1 MDMTTFFAYARRAPF
16 GGRLTD
22 GQVKG
27 MKLLFDQWR
36 FYGLFGLAP
45 REYLAYTLASEFRET
60 GGRMQPVRE
69 TFATSD
75 AGAIK
80 ALDKAYAAGKLG
92 QVGEPY
98 WRKDKDGKSWY
109 GRGRIQITHKQNYEK
124 LGKRLGVDL
133 VGNPDLALDPVISA
147 RITIVG
153 MLEGLFTGKK
163 LPDYFNGNKS
173 DPVGARRIVNGTDKA
188 KLIAGYYQNFLDAI
202 DAAYD
207 ASEKGE
213 QPADVAALDAQPDN
227 VPAEK
232 SRSLWAIIAGTFGA
246 GGLGAVRDAK
256 DFADSGATLFGAIS
270 NPWAFG
276 SLVFSAVAAGVLV
289 WLISSGRITIN
300 RAKAT

>member
-16 GGRLTD
+16 GGRLSD

-27 MKLLFDQWR
+27 MKMLFEQWR
-36 FYGLFGLAP
+36 FYGLFSLAD
-45 REYLAYTLASEFRET
+45 RRYLAYTLASEFRET

-69 TFATSD
+69 TFASSD

-98 WRKDKDGKSWY
+98 WRKDKAGKSWY
-109 GRGRIQITHKQNYEK
+109 GRGRIQITHKRNYEK
-124 LGKRLGVDL
+124 LGKRLGADL

-147 RITIVG
+147 RITIIG

-163 LPDYFNGNKS
+163 LSDYFNANKS

-202 DAAYD
+202 NAAYE
-207 ASEKGE
+207 AAEKGAP
-213 QPADVAALDAQPDN
+213 PADVAALDAQPDN
-227 VPAEK
+227 VPVAK
-232 SRSLWAIIAGTFGA
+232 SKSLWAIIGGFFGA
-246 GGLGAVRDAK
+246 TGLSVVGDAK
-256 DFADSGATLFGAIS
+256 NLADTGATLLGAIS

-276 SLVFSAVAAGVLV
+276 SLVFGSVSVGLLIWLASTGRLTITRSKAA
-289 WLISSGRITIN
+289 
-300 RAKAT
+300 

>member
-16 GGRLTD
+16 GGRLSD

-27 MKLLFDQWR
+27 MKMLFEQWR
-36 FYGLFGLAP
+36 FYGLFSLAP
-45 REYLAYTLASEFRET
+45 REYLAYALASEFRET

-69 TFATSD
+69 TFASSD

-109 GRGRIQITHKQNYEK
+109 GRGRIQITHKRNYEK
-124 LGKRLGVDL
+124 LGERLGVDL

-147 RITIVG
+147 RITILG
-153 MLEGLFTGKK
+153 MLEGLFTGRK
-163 LPDYFNGNKS
+163 LSHYFNGNKS

-202 DAAYD
+202 NAAYE
-207 ASEKGE
+207 AAEKGE

-227 VPAEK
+227 VPPAK
-232 SRSLWAIIAGTFGA
+232 SKSLWALVAGVFGA
-246 GGLGAVRDAK
+246 GGFGAARDAK
-256 DFADSGATLFGAIS
+256 DIADSGATLLGAIS

-276 SLVFSAVAAGVLV
+276 GLVFSGVAAGVLV
-289 WLISSGRITIN
+289 WLIASGRITIN

>member
-27 MKLLFDQWR
+27 MKRLFDEWR

-69 TFATSD
+69 TLASSD

-92 QVGEPY
+92 QVKEPY

-109 GRGRIQITHKQNYEK
+109 GRGRIQITHKRNYEK

-147 RITIVG
+147 RITIIG

-163 LPDYFNGNKS
+163 LSHYFSASKS

-202 DAAYD
+202 NAAYEV
-207 ASEKGE
+207 SEKGE
-213 QPADVAALDAQPDN
+213 RPADVAALDAQPDN
-227 VPAEK
+227 VPAVQSK
-232 SRSLWAIIAGTFGA
+232 SLWTIIAGVFGA
-246 GGLGAVRDAK
+246 GGLSVARDAK
-256 DFADSGATLFGAIS
+256 DIADSGATLLGAIS

-289 WLISSGRITIN
+289 WLIGSGRITIN
-300 RAKAT
+300 RSKTT

>member
-27 MKLLFDQWR
+27 MKLLFEQWR

-45 REYLAYTLASEFRET
+45 REYLAYSLASEFRET

-69 TFATSD
+69 AFATSD

-109 GRGRIQITHKQNYEK
+109 GRGRIQITHKRNYEK
-124 LGKRLGVDL
+124 LGERLGVDL

-147 RITIVG
+147 RITIIG

-163 LPDYFNGNKS
+163 LSDYFNGNKS

-202 DAAYD
+202 NAAYE
-207 ASEKGE
+207 AAEKGAP
-213 QPADVAALDAQPDN
+213 PADVAALDARPDN
-227 VPAEK
+227 VPAAK
-232 SRSLWAIIAGTFGA
+232 SKSLWAIIGGFFGA
-246 GGLGAVRDAK
+246 TGLSVVGDAK
-256 DFADSGATLFGAIS
+256 DLADTSATLLGAIS

-276 SLVFSAVAAGVLV
+276 SLVFGGVSIGVLI
-289 WLISSGRITIN
+289 WLASTGRLTIN
-300 RAKAT
+300 RSKTT